1 MADSSEFK
9 KNPRSY
15 ALGLVEEKLIDA
27 DTMLKAALGY
37 MSFDDVRDMLDDN
50 EMSPRFID
58 EEEDEDE
65 EDEDEEDED
74 EEDEDEDEEDEED
87 EDEDEEDEEDDD

>member
-1 MADSSEFK
+1 MPDSSGFK

-15 ALGLVEEKLIDA
+15 ALGLVEEKLIDS

-65 EDEDEEDED
+65 EDDEEDED
-74 EEDEDEDEEDEED
+74 EEEEDEED
-87 EDEDEEDEEDDD
+87 GD

>member
-1 MADSSEFK
+1 MPDSSEFK

-15 ALGLVEEKLIDA
+15 ALGLVEEKLIDS

-58 EEEDEDE
+58 EEEDEELRFIDEE
-65 EDEDEEDED
+65 EDEEEDDDEE
-74 EEDEDEDEEDEED
+74 EEDEDEDDE
-87 EDEDEEDEEDDD
+87 

>member
-1 MADSSEFK
+1 MPDSSEFK

-15 ALGLVEEKLIDA
+15 ALGLVEEKLIDS

-58 EEEDEDE
+58 EEEDED
-65 EDEDEEDED
+65 DDEEDED
-74 EEDEDEDEEDEED
+74 EEEEDEED
-87 EDEDEEDEEDDD
+87 GD

>member
-1 MADSSEFK
+1 MPDSSEFK

-15 ALGLVEEKLIDA
+15 ALGLVEEGLIDS

-50 EMSPRFID
+50 EMSPRCID

-65 EDEDEEDED
+65 DDDEEDED
-74 EEDEDEDEEDEED
+74 EEEEDEED
-87 EDEDEEDEEDDD
+87 GD

>member
-50 EMSPRFID
+50 EMSPRFI
-58 EEEDEDE
+58 EEEE
-65 EDEDEEDED
+65 EEEEDED

-87 EDEDEEDEEDDD
+87 DD